1 MYANKCSLDG
11 KMTSSI
17 FGEQQRLLKS
27 VEQKVIGVLE
37 KHMIIQEIKVNS
49 RQIDL
54 SLNITPASP
63 SKA

>member
-1 MYANKCSLDG
+1 MDG

-17 FGEQQRLLKS
+17 VGEQQRLLKS